1 MCCLL
6 RRKNQGCFVVP
17 SNSQKIKFIK
27 GVVLSG
33 FLLSG
38 EYVLAQDDD
47 MGAVNLNKVMIH
59 GAGSDEQIEQSGFEV
74 DVIEV
79 GEYKNFSA
87 DINQIISSSP
97 GVIIRESGGLGSS
110 FKLSLNG
117 LSENQIRYFIDGIP
131 MESFGSALSLN
142 NFPANLI
149 RRIELYKGVA
159 PISLGADALGGAISL
174 TTPDLTEELFD
185 VSYSLGS
192 FNTHKTAL
200 FTQAS
205 NDQGHFL
212 RISSFLNHSDND
224 YWMDDV
230 VNTDEFGNV
239 LGTKRAKRFHDQY
252 TSGMFNL
259 KTGIAGT
266 KLADE
271 LSVSATYAENNNNYQ
286 HPDKSANELFGD
298 YHTRNNT
305 KLVSVIYKKIFD
317 GMKVTAYALGG
328 EITETTYDT
337 SSKEYDWNGDYT
349 NSSDVNEGE
358 FDTKSIFER
367 KDKVT
372 RGSLSGDYSINEVSN
387 LSANISTNYLKR
399 SGSDEVNK
407 ANVHFAAPNWEKKAV
422 LGVSYGLKPLDSIF
436 SGTMFAKQYWY
447 EGQISADLYDDLE
460 ENVIVEKGVDM
471 SATGFGFTSRYLVLD
486 NAQLKL
492 SFERAYRLPEADEIL
507 GSGTFIYPNP
517 ELQKEK
523 SDNLNLGFLVSSGV
537 DGWYIKSDTNI
548 FYRKAEDFI
557 SYVARQVVRGS
568 YENTDSVKV
577 QGLETSFSLLFNE
590 KYSVVF
596 NGTYQDMTDQT
607 KFNETGQKNSGLG
620 ERMPNEPYLFGN
632 IKAGFVFNTPAY
644 DRVSTSWTINYVKE
658 YFLYRQDLGD
668 PDTKNTIPSQTT
680 HDFNADYSFGTGKY
694 NVSFTASNIF
704 DTAAFDNFS
713 IQKPGRAY
721 YLKFRYFN

>member
-47 MGAVNLNKVMIH
+47 MGAVNLNKIMIH
-59 GAGSDEQIEQSGFEV
+59 GAGSDDQIEQSGFEV

-87 DINQIISSSP
+87 DVNQIISSSP

-271 LSVSATYAENNNNYQ
+271 LSVSVTYAENNNNYQ

-328 EITETTYDT
+328 EIIETTYDT

-372 RGSLSGDYSINEVSN
+372 RGSLSGDYSINEISN

-407 ANVHFAAPNWEKKAV
+407 ANVHFTAPNWEKKAV
-422 LGVSYGLKPLDSIF
+422 LGLSYGLKPLDSIF
-436 SGTMFAKQYWY
+436 SGTMFTKQYWY

-537 DGWYIKSDTNI
+537 DGWYVKSDTNI

-607 KFNETGQKNSGLG
+607 KFNETGQENSGFG